1 MARNKT
7 QETATAAEYLARGRQ
22 LLAEER
28 FEIAAL
34 ALARALQRDPGL
46 FEAHLL
52 RGRALEQWG
61 RLKEAMASY
70 QRALNLKPESA
81 EAFLHLGSLC
91 ARFGALVEA
100 EFMLKKALEHQS
112 GMIEAFHTLG
122 LVLYRQEKF
131 EQAEALLRKALLRA
145 PGRAELHAALGSTLA
160 ETGRPKEALAHFEE
174 AVRLKPDFGEAH
186 SNLANVLRDSGRLE
200 EALAAYDRAL
210 ELMPDDARA
219 HVNRAAAL
227 LLTDDYARGWYE
239 YEWRLKTPA
248 PRAVADLPPRWKGE
262 ALQNRTILVY
272 AEQEVDDVIMF
283 APLLRDL
290 VEVGAKVVLWSS
302 NRLAALLARAF
313 PDVEVHVTPEDDGRE
328 LRIDG
333 IDYSVAMESL
343 PLFFRQAKINFA
355 DALRHGRYLV
365 PDAGA
370 VQRWRRRF
378 DGLGEGL
385 KIGISWRGGASAR
398 DARLRTTGLDDWADL
413 FELPDVTWINL
424 QSDAPAQE
432 IAAFEEKSSR
442 KIHDWPAA
450 AEDLDDFA
458 ARIDALDLVISMDN
472 STAHVAGALAK
483 PLWTLVPFVSTWRWG
498 RNGETTPWYPNM
510 RLVRQQE
517 DQPWRDVLAPLAGDL
532 AAFA

>member
-7 QETATAAEYLARGRQ
+7 RETATAAGYLARGRQ

-28 FEIAAL
+28 FAIAAL
-34 ALARALQRDPGL
+34 ALARALERDPGL

-52 RGRALEQWG
+52 RGQALEQWG

-70 QRALNLKPESA
+70 RRALGLKPESA
-81 EAFLHLGSLC
+81 EAFLRLGSLC

-100 EFMLKKALEHQS
+100 EFLLKKALEHQS
-112 GMIEAFHTLG
+112 GMIEAFHALG
-122 LVLYRQEKF
+122 LVLYRQQKF
-131 EQAEALLRKALLRA
+131 GQAEALLRKALFRA
-145 PGRAELHAALGSTLA
+145 PDRAELHAALGSTLA
-160 ETGRPKEALAHFEE
+160 ETGRLREALAHFEE
-174 AVRLKPDFGEAH
+174 AVRLEPDLGEAH
-186 SNLANVLRDSGRLE
+186 ANLADVLRDLGRLE

-210 ELMPDDARA
+210 ELIPDDARA

-227 LLTDDYARGWYE
+227 LLADDYAGGWRE

-248 PRAVADLPPRWKGE
+248 ARDVADLPPRWKGE

-272 AEQEVDDVIMF
+272 TEQEVEDAIMF
-283 APLLRDL
+283 APLLCDL
-290 VEVGAKVVLWSS
+290 VESGAKVVLWSPD
-302 NRLAALLARAF
+302 RLAALLARAF

-328 LRIDG
+328 PCFDG
-333 IDYSVAMESL
+333 FDYSVAMGSL
-343 PLFFRQAKINFA
+343 PLFFRQAKINFT
-355 DALRHGRYLV
+355 DAPRHGRCLV

-370 VQRWRRRF
+370 VQQWRRRF
-378 DGLGEGL
+378 DGLGGGL
-385 KIGISWRGGASAR
+385 KVGISWRGGASAR

-413 FELPDVTWINL
+413 FELPDVAWINL
-424 QSDAPAQE
+424 QRDAPAQE
-432 IAAFEEKSSR
+432 IAAFEEKTGR
-442 KIHDWPAA
+442 RIHDWPDA

-472 STAHVAGALAK
+472 GTVHVAGALAK

-498 RNGETTPWYPNM
+498 RSGETTPWYPNM

-517 DQPWRDVLAPLAGDL
+517 DQPWRDVLAPLADDL
-532 AAFA
+532 AAFT